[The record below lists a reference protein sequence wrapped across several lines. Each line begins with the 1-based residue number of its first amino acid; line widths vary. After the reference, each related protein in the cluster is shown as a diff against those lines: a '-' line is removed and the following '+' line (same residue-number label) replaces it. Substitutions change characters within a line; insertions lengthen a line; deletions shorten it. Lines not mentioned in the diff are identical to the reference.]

1 LGYKV
6 EVKHG
11 YLFERKE
18 SPFIEFVSEIYKE
31 RQEAKKRGD
40 MVTSSLHKL
49 TMNSLYGRFG
59 IKPEMNITEICD
71 QERLD
76 KIMSIYP
83 YGIAEAINN
92 THYILTYTTQMQQKL
107 RNEDCKDDSFRS
119 MIHWMDSRN
128 AGSSSAVQM
137 SAAITAYA
145 RIHMYPYI
153 SLPGGFL
160 LYRYRLCSTRQTV
173 ASGVS
178 IFELGKFKLEY
189 KVIEGYFLAPKCYA
203 FKEDGD
209 MVRYKGAANKLV
221 NLKWF
226 EEQYQN
232 LERVQTF

>member
-1 LGYKV
+1 
-6 EVKHG
+6 
-11 YLFERKE
+11 
-18 SPFIEFVSEIYKE
+18 
-31 RQEAKKRGD
+31 

-153 SLPGGFL
+153 SRIGSYYTDTDSVVLDKPLPPEL
-160 LYRYRLCSTRQTV
+160 
-173 ASGVS
+173 VS
-178 IFELGKFKLEY
+178 SSW
-189 KVIEGYFLAPKCYA
+189 
-203 FKEDGD
+203 
-209 MVRYKGAANKLV
+209 V
-221 NLKWF
+221 NLSLNIKK
-226 EEQYQN
+226 
-232 LERVQTF
+232 